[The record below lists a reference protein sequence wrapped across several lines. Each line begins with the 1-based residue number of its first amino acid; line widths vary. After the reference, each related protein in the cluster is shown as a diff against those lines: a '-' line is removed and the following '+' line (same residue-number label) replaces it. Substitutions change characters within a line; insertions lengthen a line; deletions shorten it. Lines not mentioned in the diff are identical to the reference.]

1 MVRKPL
7 ITQGYSLAEEV
18 ANSISHGIGLVF
30 GIVGLVLL
38 LVQAVDT
45 NASATAITSYSLY
58 GGSMIMLFLASTLYH
73 AIPHQRAKQWL
84 KKFDHC
90 AIYLLI
96 AGTYTP
102 FLLVGLNSPLAKGL
116 MIVIWSLALLGILFK
131 LTIAHRFK
139 ILSLVTYLTMG
150 WLSLIV
156 VYQLA
161 VKLAVGGVTLLAVG
175 GVVYSL
181 GVIFYVCKRIPY
193 NHAIWHGF
201 VLGGS
206 VCHFPGD
213 LSVRRPI
220 LIKLP
225 RWRCA
230 YRGYGYLRP
239 GNPTVALRLP
249 WLRYLQSSS
258 PAKARAPQAGS
269 HNALLRVF
277 QRIGQRFDAQAS
289 GIVAHAEDAVRL
301 HIVIH
306 HHLHQQLAIIQLNRR
321 KYRPGAAPVVAHF
334 QLQIFPRFRHPAGGP

>member
-1 MVRKPL
+1 MVQKPL
-7 ITQGYSLAEEV
+7 MTQGYSLAEEI

-38 LVQAVDT
+38 LVQAVEA
-45 NASATAITSYSLY
+45 NAGMTAIASYSLY
-58 GGSMIMLFLASTLYH
+58 GGSMILLFLASTLYH
-73 AIPHQRAKQWL
+73 AIPHQRAKTWL

-102 FLLVGLNSPLAKGL
+102 FLLVGLDSPLARGL

-139 ILSLVTYLTMG
+139 VLSLVTYLAMG

-161 VKLAVGGVTLLAVG
+161 IKLAIGGVTLLAVG

-206 VCHFPGD
+206 VCHF
-213 LSVRRPI
+213 
-220 LIKLP
+220 
-225 RWRCA
+225 
-230 YRGYGYLRP
+230 
-239 GNPTVALRLP
+239 
-249 WLRYLQSSS
+249 
-258 PAKARAPQAGS
+258 
-269 HNALLRVF
+269 
-277 QRIGQRFDAQAS
+277 
-289 GIVAHAEDAVRL
+289 
-301 HIVIH
+301 
-306 HHLHQQLAIIQLNRR
+306 LAIYLYVGQ
-321 KYRPGAAPVVAHF
+321 A
-334 QLQIFPRFRHPAGGP
+334 

>member
-1 MVRKPL
+1 MSKLPPV
-7 ITQGYSLAEEV
+7 YSPAEERTNVWTHAAGAVIALAGVVGAFFIAPPSGV
-18 ANSISHGIGLVF
+18 AGTAGYLVY
-30 GIVGLVLL
+30 GVSLVLMYL
-38 LVQAVDT
+38 
-45 NASATAITSYSLY
+45 ASAC
-58 GGSMIMLFLASTLYH
+58 YH
-73 AIPHQRAKQWL
+73 GVSEPSRRAL
-84 KKFDHC
+84 LRRFDHA

-206 VCHFPGD
+206 VCHF
-213 LSVRRPI
+213 LAI
-220 LIKLP
+220 
-225 RWRCA
+225 
-230 YRGYGYLRP
+230 YL
-239 GNPTVALRLP
+239 
-249 WLRYLQSSS
+249 Y
-258 PAKARAPQAGS
+258 
-269 HNALLRVF
+269 
-277 QRIGQRFDAQAS
+277 IGQS
-289 GIVAHAEDAVRL
+289 
-301 HIVIH
+301 
-306 HHLHQQLAIIQLNRR
+306 
-321 KYRPGAAPVVAHF
+321 
-334 QLQIFPRFRHPAGGP
+334 